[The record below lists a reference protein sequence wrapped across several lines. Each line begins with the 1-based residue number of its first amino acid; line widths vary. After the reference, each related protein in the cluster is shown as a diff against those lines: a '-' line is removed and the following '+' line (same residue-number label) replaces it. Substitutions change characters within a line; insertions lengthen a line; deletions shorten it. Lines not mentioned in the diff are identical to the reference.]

1 METQLLERPILRTE
15 MGKRIVSD
23 ILNEPDAYFVVQA
36 VTNVLNE
43 ERERRAKFYN
53 DITEGDKI
61 EFINGEIVV
70 HSPVKFSHNVA
81 TGLLYRL
88 LSIYVGKNQLG
99 FVGVEKIMIK
109 LTRNDYE
116 PDICFF
122 DKEKSIGFGKDQT
135 LFPAPDF
142 VVEIV
147 SPSTERRDKGVKFK
161 DYQAHSVEEYWII
174 DPEHET
180 LEQYHLNGDEYEL
193 VLKSGDGTVTSFA
206 IPGFQIPVRA
216 IFDEAENLKAIQQF

>member
-1 METQLLERPILRTE
+1 

-36 VTNVLNE
+36 VIDVLNE

-53 DITEGDKI
+53 DITEEDKI
-61 EFINGEIVV
+61 EFINGEIIV
-70 HSPVKFSHNVA
+70 HSPVKMSHNAA

-122 DKEKSIGFGKDQT
+122 CKEKSIDFGKDQT

-180 LEQYHLNGDEYEL
+180 LEQYHLNGEEYEL
-193 VLKSGDGTVTSFA
+193 ILKSGDGTVTSFA

>member
-1 METQLLERPILRTE
+1 METQLLERPILKTE

-36 VTNVLNE
+36 VTDVLNS

-53 DITEGDKI
+53 DITEDEKI

-70 HSPVKFSHNVA
+70 HSPVKLGHNFA
-81 TGLLYRL
+81 TSMLSRA
-88 LSIYVGKNQLG
+88 LSIYVGKNDLG
-99 FVGVEKIMIK
+99 FVGIEKIMIT
-109 LTRNDYE
+109 LSRNDYE

-122 DKEKSIGFGKDQT
+122 RKEKSINFGKDQT
-135 LFPAPDF
+135 LFPSPDF

-180 LEQYHLNGDEYEL
+180 LEQYHLNGEEYEL

-216 IFDEAENLKAIQQF
+216 IFNEEENLNAIRQF